1 MPSKARKSV
10 AIWAQLPAVPCE
22 VIRDFAIGRRYP
34 AAVKRCFLPVVALAA
49 SILSP
54 VLSTT
59 AATLQAGDYVAIC
72 GDSITE
78 QKTYSAYIEE
88 YLIACQPAPDLQ
100 ASQFGWGGETSW
112 GFLERMENDVL
123 RFKPNVA
130 TLCYGMNDG
139 DYSKTKPDRLEQFT
153 NALTGIVEKFKA
165 AGVREI
171 VVGSPGAVDTTSF
184 KGALFRPSTP
194 EEYNRTLSDFA
205 NAAKKVAQEQ
215 NVTYA
220 DLLGPM
226 LEVMAKMKEK
236 YGKDYL
242 LIGDDGIHPKEAGH
256 LIMAY
261 AFLKALGCK
270 GEIGTIVFDAS
281 KGQATASEGHKV
293 LSASRNAVR
302 LKSTRYPFCFEG
314 DPAKPEATSG
324 VIEFL
329 PFNEDLN
336 RFLLVI
342 KNVPVGTKSVKVTW
356 GTETREFT
364 PAEVSKGI
372 NLAAEFLTNPFSGP
386 FKQVHEA
393 VLRQQRYETPM
404 MKDLLHFVPEWK
416 KNLGEQAAPF
426 DDFIQNMITIDQE
439 LRKAAVASVV
449 PVEHEIGIAFK

>member
-1 MPSKARKSV
+1 MSPAKLFATSQPAV
-10 AIWAQLPAVPCE
+10 AILRAVN
-22 VIRDFAIGRRYP
+22 RR
-34 AAVKRCFLPVVALAA
+34 FLPVAALAA

-54 VLSTT
+54 VLSTR
-59 AATLQAGDYVAIC
+59 AATLQPGDYVAIC

-88 YLIACQPAPDLQ
+88 YLIACQPAPKLQ

-153 NALTGIVEKFKA
+153 NALTGIVRKFKS
-165 AGVREI
+165 AGVRDI
-171 VVGSPGAVDTTSF
+171 VIGSPGAVDTTSF

-194 EEYNRTLSDFA
+194 EEYNNTLADFA
-205 NAAKKVAQEQ
+205 EAAKKVAREQ
-215 NVTYA
+215 NVTFA

-236 YGKDYL
+236 YGNDYL
-242 LIGDDGIHPKEAGH
+242 LVGDDGIHPKEAGH

-270 GEIGTIVFDAS
+270 GDIGTIVLDPS
-281 KGQATASEGHKV
+281 TGRATATDGHKV
-293 LSASRNAVR
+293 LSASRDTIR
-302 LKSTRYPFCFEG
+302 LESTRYPFCFSG

-329 PFNEDLN
+329 PFNQDLN
-336 RFLLVI
+336 RFIFAI
-342 KNVPVGTKSVKVTW
+342 KNVPANTKTVKVTW
-356 GTETREFT
+356 GEESREFT
-364 PAEVSKGI
+364 PEQVSKGI
-372 NLAAEFLTNPFSGP
+372 NLAAEFLNRNPFSEP
-386 FKQVHEA
+386 FAKVHEA

-404 MKDLLHFVPEWK
+404 MKDMLHAIPEWEK
-416 KNLGEQAAPF
+416 QFGNRKLPLPEFTRNLMAIDAA
-426 DDFIQNMITIDQE
+426 
-439 LRKAAVASVV
+439 LREDAVASVV
-449 PVEHEIGIAFK
+449 PVQHEIKVSFQ